1 MKRALK
7 YLKPYWHL
15 VTLIFIF
22 VALRALGELA
32 LPLFMGK
39 IVGEGLGLKQNS
51 IEVVLNVKV
60 IVKATTYMVLI
71 SIASIGITILSG
83 YLEAKVAAGFASDIR
98 KAVYEKIQNYS
109 MSEINYFQTSS
120 LITRS
125 TNDIQQLQ
133 NLVNMLLRMII
144 LQPVMAVGA
153 IVMSVMLQPS
163 LSLILVVSVISVLI
177 LVSVI
182 FILILPKFKIVQKL
196 VDRMNLTTR
205 ENLTGLR
212 VIRAYNTES
221 YQEEKIKKAA
231 KDTKDLTLFVN
242 RINNLMWP
250 VMHVI
255 MGLTSLAIIFFG
267 KDIVFNGGD
276 FEPSDLMVMQ
286 QYSMRTVMSFMFITM
301 IFIMIPRAQV
311 SANRIMDVLD
321 QEIVIKETNNPKS
334 LPKDLKGE
342 VEFKNV
348 NFKYLDA
355 DEYVLCNI
363 SFKAKA
369 NETTAFIGSTG
380 SGKSTLVNLIP
391 RFFDVS
397 QGEILIDNINIK
409 DLLLDD
415 LHSLIGYVPQKGILF
430 SGTIESNVMFAESTR
445 NLPQEE
451 KQKRLEKAIE
461 IAQASNLVKEKGFDG
476 EIAQGG
482 VNVSGGQRQRLS
494 IARAISK
501 EPLIYIFDDSFSA
514 LDYQTDKNL
523 RKALDDNIYGT
534 KIIVAQRIN
543 TIRYANQIIV
553 LDKGEI
559 VGKGTHDELLKTNKV
574 YQEIAFSQLSKEE
587 LYE

>member
-1 MKRALK
+1 MKRAIK

-15 VTLIFIF
+15 ILIIFIF
-22 VALRALGELA
+22 VALRALAELS
-32 LPLFMGK
+32 LPLFMGQ
-39 IVGEGLGLKQNS
+39 IVGEGLGLKEHNS
-51 IEVVLNVKV
+51 AIVLNKAV
-60 IVKATTYMVLI
+60 ILRASIYMVLI
-71 SIASIGITILSG
+71 SIGSIGITITSG
-83 YLEAKVAAGFASDIR
+83 YLEAKVAASFASDLR

-109 MSEINYFQTSS
+109 MSEISYFQTSS

-153 IVMSVMLQPS
+153 IVMSIMTQPS
-163 LSLILVVSVISVLI
+163 LSLILVVSVISVLV
-177 LVSVI
+177 LVTII

-196 VDRMNLTTR
+196 VDRLNLTTR

-212 VIRAYNTES
+212 VVRAYNTEKV
-221 YQEEKIKKAA
+221 QEEKIKKAA

-255 MGLTSLAIIFFG
+255 MGLTSLAIIFYG
-267 KDIVFNGGD
+267 KDIVFSSTD
-276 FEPSDLMVMQ
+276 FTPEKLMVMQ

-301 IFIMIPRAQV
+301 IFVMIPRAQI

-321 QEIVIKETNNPKS
+321 REIVIKETENPIE
-334 LPKDLKGE
+334 LPKNLKGE
-342 VEFKNV
+342 VVFNDV
-348 NFKYLDA
+348 SFKYLDA
-355 DEYVLCNI
+355 DEPVLCNI
-363 SFKAKA
+363 SFTAKP

-391 RFFDVS
+391 RFFDVTK
-397 QGEILIDNINIK
+397 GEILIDGINIK
-409 DLLLDD
+409 ELSLED

-430 SGTIESNVMFAESTR
+430 SGTIKSNVLFAKNVRELSEDEQ
-445 NLPQEE
+445 N
-451 KQKRLEKAIE
+451 KRFEKAIN
-461 IAQASNLVKEKGFDG
+461 ISQATNLVKEKGPDG

-482 VNVSGGQRQRLS
+482 TNVSGGQRQRLS

-514 LDYQTDKNL
+514 LDYNTDKNL
-523 RKALDDNIYGT
+523 RKAMDDNIYGT
-534 KIIVAQRIN
+534 KLIVAQRIN

-553 LDKGEI
+553 LDKGEV
-559 VGKGTHDELLKTNKV
+559 VGKGTHDELMKTSKV
-574 YQEIAFSQLSKEE
+574 YQEIAYSQLSKEE
-587 LYE
+587 L

>member
-1 MKRALK
+1 
-7 YLKPYWHL
+7 
-15 VTLIFIF
+15 
-22 VALRALGELA
+22 
-32 LPLFMGK
+32 
-39 IVGEGLGLKQNS
+39 
-51 IEVVLNVKV
+51 
-60 IVKATTYMVLI
+60 
-71 SIASIGITILSG
+71 
-83 YLEAKVAAGFASDIR
+83 
-98 KAVYEKIQNYS
+98 
-109 MSEINYFQTSS
+109 
-120 LITRS
+120 
-125 TNDIQQLQ
+125 
-133 NLVNMLLRMII
+133 
-144 LQPVMAVGA
+144 
-153 IVMSVMLQPS
+153 
-163 LSLILVVSVISVLI
+163 
-177 LVSVI
+177 
-182 FILILPKFKIVQKL
+182 
-196 VDRMNLTTR
+196 
-205 ENLTGLR
+205 
-212 VIRAYNTES
+212 
-221 YQEEKIKKAA
+221 
-231 KDTKDLTLFVN
+231 
-242 RINNLMWP
+242 MWP

-301 IFIMIPRAQV
+301 IFIMIPRAQI

>member
-60 IVKATTYMVLI
+60 IVKATIYMVLI

-231 KDTKDLTLFVN
+231 KDTKDLSLFVN

-301 IFIMIPRAQV
+301 IFIMIPRAQI

>member
-196 VDRMNLTTR
+196 VDRMNLTMR

-212 VIRAYNTES
+212 VIRA
-221 YQEEKIKKAA
+221 
-231 KDTKDLTLFVN
+231 
-242 RINNLMWP
+242 
-250 VMHVI
+250 
-255 MGLTSLAIIFFG
+255 
-267 KDIVFNGGD
+267 
-276 FEPSDLMVMQ
+276 
-286 QYSMRTVMSFMFITM
+286 
-301 IFIMIPRAQV
+301 
-311 SANRIMDVLD
+311 
-321 QEIVIKETNNPKS
+321 
-334 LPKDLKGE
+334 
-342 VEFKNV
+342 
-348 NFKYLDA
+348 
-355 DEYVLCNI
+355 
-363 SFKAKA
+363 
-369 NETTAFIGSTG
+369 
-380 SGKSTLVNLIP
+380 
-391 RFFDVS
+391 
-397 QGEILIDNINIK
+397 
-409 DLLLDD
+409 
-415 LHSLIGYVPQKGILF
+415 
-430 SGTIESNVMFAESTR
+430 
-445 NLPQEE
+445 
-451 KQKRLEKAIE
+451 
-461 IAQASNLVKEKGFDG
+461 
-476 EIAQGG
+476 
-482 VNVSGGQRQRLS
+482 
-494 IARAISK
+494 
-501 EPLIYIFDDSFSA
+501 
-514 LDYQTDKNL
+514 
-523 RKALDDNIYGT
+523 
-534 KIIVAQRIN
+534 
-543 TIRYANQIIV
+543 
-553 LDKGEI
+553 
-559 VGKGTHDELLKTNKV
+559 
-574 YQEIAFSQLSKEE
+574 
-587 LYE
+587 

>member
-60 IVKATTYMVLI
+60 IVKATIYMVLI

-301 IFIMIPRAQV
+301 IFIMIPRAQI

>member
-60 IVKATTYMVLI
+60 IVKATIYMVLI

-196 VDRMNLTTR
+196 VDRMNLTMR

-301 IFIMIPRAQV
+301 IFIMIPRAQI

>member
-231 KDTKDLTLFVN
+231 KDTKDLSLFVN

-301 IFIMIPRAQV
+301 IFIMIPRAQI

>member
-1 MKRALK
+1 
-7 YLKPYWHL
+7 
-15 VTLIFIF
+15 
-22 VALRALGELA
+22 
-32 LPLFMGK
+32 
-39 IVGEGLGLKQNS
+39 
-51 IEVVLNVKV
+51 
-60 IVKATTYMVLI
+60 
-71 SIASIGITILSG
+71 
-83 YLEAKVAAGFASDIR
+83 
-98 KAVYEKIQNYS
+98 
-109 MSEINYFQTSS
+109 
-120 LITRS
+120 
-125 TNDIQQLQ
+125 
-133 NLVNMLLRMII
+133 
-144 LQPVMAVGA
+144 
-153 IVMSVMLQPS
+153 
-163 LSLILVVSVISVLI
+163 
-177 LVSVI
+177 
-182 FILILPKFKIVQKL
+182 
-196 VDRMNLTTR
+196 
-205 ENLTGLR
+205 
-212 VIRAYNTES
+212 
-221 YQEEKIKKAA
+221 
-231 KDTKDLTLFVN
+231 
-242 RINNLMWP
+242 
-250 VMHVI
+250 
-255 MGLTSLAIIFFG
+255 
-267 KDIVFNGGD
+267 
-276 FEPSDLMVMQ
+276 
-286 QYSMRTVMSFMFITM
+286 
-301 IFIMIPRAQV
+301 
-311 SANRIMDVLD
+311 
-321 QEIVIKETNNPKS
+321 
-334 LPKDLKGE
+334 
-342 VEFKNV
+342 
-348 NFKYLDA
+348 
-355 DEYVLCNI
+355 
-363 SFKAKA
+363 
-369 NETTAFIGSTG
+369 
-380 SGKSTLVNLIP
+380 TLVNLIP

>member
-60 IVKATTYMVLI
+60 IVKATIYMVLI

-231 KDTKDLTLFVN
+231 KDTKDLSLFVN

-301 IFIMIPRAQV
+301 IFIMIPRAQI

-494 IARAISK
+494 IARAVSK

>member
-60 IVKATTYMVLI
+60 IVKATIYMVLI

>member
-1 MKRALK
+1 
-7 YLKPYWHL
+7 
-15 VTLIFIF
+15 
-22 VALRALGELA
+22 
-32 LPLFMGK
+32 
-39 IVGEGLGLKQNS
+39 
-51 IEVVLNVKV
+51 
-60 IVKATTYMVLI
+60 
-71 SIASIGITILSG
+71 
-83 YLEAKVAAGFASDIR
+83 
-98 KAVYEKIQNYS
+98 
-109 MSEINYFQTSS
+109 
-120 LITRS
+120 
-125 TNDIQQLQ
+125 
-133 NLVNMLLRMII
+133 
-144 LQPVMAVGA
+144 
-153 IVMSVMLQPS
+153 
-163 LSLILVVSVISVLI
+163 
-177 LVSVI
+177 
-182 FILILPKFKIVQKL
+182 
-196 VDRMNLTTR
+196 
-205 ENLTGLR
+205 
-212 VIRAYNTES
+212 
-221 YQEEKIKKAA
+221 
-231 KDTKDLTLFVN
+231 
-242 RINNLMWP
+242 
-250 VMHVI
+250 
-255 MGLTSLAIIFFG
+255 
-267 KDIVFNGGD
+267 
-276 FEPSDLMVMQ
+276 
-286 QYSMRTVMSFMFITM
+286 
-301 IFIMIPRAQV
+301 
-311 SANRIMDVLD
+311 
-321 QEIVIKETNNPKS
+321 
-334 LPKDLKGE
+334 
-342 VEFKNV
+342 
-348 NFKYLDA
+348 
-355 DEYVLCNI
+355 YVLCNI

>member
-39 IVGEGLGLKQNS
+39 IVGEGLGLKQNT

-60 IVKATTYMVLI
+60 IVKATIYMVLI

>member
-60 IVKATTYMVLI
+60 IVKATIYMVLI

-196 VDRMNLTTR
+196 VDRMNLTMR

-231 KDTKDLTLFVN
+231 KDTKDLSLFVN

-534 KIIVAQRIN
+534 KIIAAQRIN

>member
-301 IFIMIPRAQV
+301 IFIMIPRAQI